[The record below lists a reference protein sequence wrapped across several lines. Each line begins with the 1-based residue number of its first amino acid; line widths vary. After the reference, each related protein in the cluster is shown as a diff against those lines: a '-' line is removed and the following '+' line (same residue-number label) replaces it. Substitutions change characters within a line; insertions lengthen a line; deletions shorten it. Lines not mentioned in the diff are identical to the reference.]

1 MQEPI
6 ELIEGQWYEL
16 NFWKRIDVGTKYKLV
31 KRKMKLLKKYRHH
44 ALFVDRNGVRECF
57 GYFELWRLL
66 RGDKPGKGSTER

>member
-6 ELIEGQWYEL
+6 ELIGGQWYEL